1 MPIVEA
7 FEKGADIIRLLHII
21 FPPGS
26 LKICILPSSVLG
38 TLSSIATFTNCLDN
52 YKSIILTLSG
62 ISVPILYLISLYAY
76 ISTLDNRVKK
86 ANARSK
92 KFQKK
97 FRKKVK
103 EYRKLKENRDGL
115 KNQMHIYKQEIDSR
129 EEDVKNLSSIVERH
143 RIIEQLMMMCISD
156 DDILKLKNRI
166 AFLER
171 SDSYEKNES
180 SKNNQH

>member
-1 MPIVEA
+1 M
-7 FEKGADIIRLLHII
+7 
-21 FPPGS
+21 
-26 LKICILPSSVLG
+26 
-38 TLSSIATFTNCLDN
+38 
-52 YKSIILTLSG
+52 
-62 ISVPILYLISLYAY
+62 YLISLYAY

-86 ANARSK
+86 ANAKSK
-92 KFQKK
+92 KFKKK
-97 FRKKVK
+97 FHKKVK

-115 KNQMHIYKQEIDSR
+115 KSQMHIYKQEIDSR
-129 EEDVKNLSSIVERH
+129 EEDIKNLSSMVERH
-143 RIIEQLMMMCISD
+143 RLIEQLMITSIPD